1 MLALVSVLLA
11 VLSYRFVEQPFR
23 TRRWQPAQ
31 NVWAGLA
38 ACMLIFC
45 ASMYIDSSNG
55 LPARVPREAYADRSL
70 EAMWAWPCK
79 EMPLSPGGKPYCVF
93 GAPWEDGVEK
103 AVLWG
108 DSHAEHLAPLLKAGA
123 TRANVAVALYTRCPA
138 AVGTAILGARA
149 GHIYNE
155 ECEASRAALFA
166 LLAQQPEIK
175 TVILSAAWPAV
186 DQPVAGRW
194 ASVPGDQQGK
204 IAGDRADGCHQ
215 PTIGVEPESCSC
227 CYRAALVSLVCPL
240 RTLRQGVVPQAM
252 RGAGDV
258 SEKITISGNARGKPA
273 GVSAHRGGSS
283 GRTADRSRRRH
294 VPRGKLHHGAGWR
307 RPLSRHQPS
316 SPQPAR
322 DDKCRAC
329 PAAGTLTRLFTR

>member
-1 MLALVSVLLA
+1 MFRVYINNTEPSTREALVLALVSVLLA

-23 TRRWQPAQ
+23 TRRWQPAK
-31 NVWAGLA
+31 NVWARLA

-79 EMPLSPGGKPYCVF
+79 EMPLSAGGKPYCVF

-123 TRANVAVALYTRCPA
+123 TRANVAAALYTRCPA

-166 LLAQQPEIK
+166 LLAQKPEIK
-175 TVILSAAWPAV
+175 TVILSAAWPALISRL
-186 DQPVAGRW
+186 Q
-194 ASVPGDQQGK
+194 
-204 IAGDRADGCHQ
+204 
-215 PTIGVEPESCSC
+215 
-227 CYRAALVSLVCPL
+227 
-240 RTLRQGVVPQAM
+240 
-252 RGAGDV
+252 GAGPLSQETSKEKLLEIGLTDV
-258 SEKITISGNARGKPA
+258 ISRLSALNRKVVLVATVPRWSHWYVPCALYGKVLFRRPC
-273 GVSAHRGGSS
+273 GEQETYRKDHNIWKRTRQTCGCFSA
-283 GRTADRSRRRH
+283 SRR
-294 VPRGKLHHGAGWR
+294 LI
-307 RPLSRHQPS
+307 
-316 SPQPAR
+316 
-322 DDKCRAC
+322 RAYS
-329 PAAGTLTRLFTR
+329 